1 MKTGE
6 QDGLFD
12 FFGGKKRKEEK
23 EAMELL
29 SMFAQHQAESR
40 QGAVDADELPS
51 GVGPFGLVKT
61 NPIPTRNVRGS
72 EDYLSRLRTI
82 RGTRLETQ
90 RVGSTSAKEIT
101 SGMIDMYVVRAD
113 GQEVRLYICPY
124 HKRTSGKAPDGF
136 ILT

>member
-1 MKTGE
+1 M
-6 QDGLFD
+6 GLFD
-12 FFGGKKRKEEK
+12 FLGGKKRKEEK
-23 EAMELL
+23 EAMELIA
-29 SMFAQHQAESR
+29 MFAKHQADSR
-40 QGAVDADELPS
+40 QGAVDADELPN

-72 EDYLSRLRTI
+72 DEYLSRLRTI